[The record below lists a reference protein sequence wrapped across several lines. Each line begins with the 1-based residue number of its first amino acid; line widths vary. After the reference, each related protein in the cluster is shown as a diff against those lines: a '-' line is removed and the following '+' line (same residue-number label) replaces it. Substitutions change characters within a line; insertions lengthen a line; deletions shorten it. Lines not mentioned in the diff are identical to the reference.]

1 MYGHGHGS
9 YLEEIMLMKCL
20 ITSVCLL
27 VDLADLCTVSHANF
41 VFAMM
46 QYLDWRHR
54 SGAWVSW
61 LKYLL
66 LWENDRIELRW
77 KAENEEVPR
86 NCIWCWCW
94 LGQWTWYQ
102 PDKCQTAAVPLG
114 ITRYHSVSVS
124 RTPSEW
130 NKTFIR
136 PQFYPAETLGPGHIR
151 LMAPSIVLS
160 PAAAASAQNAAE
172 SV

>member
-46 QYLDWRHR
+46 QYPDWRHR

-61 LKYLL
+61 LKYWNILSTFMRK
-66 LWENDRIELRW
+66 WSDWIEMKSW
-77 KAENEEVPR
+77 KWRGSKKLHLMLVLA
-86 NCIWCWCW
+86 
-94 LGQWTWYQ
+94 GQWTWYL

-114 ITRYHSVSVS
+114 ITRYPYHGHHQSEIKHLSGHSF
-124 RTPSEW
+124 T
-130 NKTFIR
+130 R
-136 PQFYPAETLGPGHIR
+136 PRHWRLGTSG
-151 LMAPSIVLS
+151 
-160 PAAAASAQNAAE
+160 
-172 SV
+172 